1 MIKAQIAGNLIYA
14 FVSHLDFSLF
24 KFLDVFSS
32 AALPKLCSTVSSF
45 FTHLFEVELLLLNNL

>member
-1 MIKAQIAGNLIYA
+1 MPL
-14 FVSHLDFSLF
+14 FLTLTFLF